1 MTKERNGETLVETI
15 EPKKGSAPLIYGLTL
30 AGVFLAVLV
39 RNLLLAAG
47 LTWAGNIAVA
57 LLAAFAFLLI
67 RTRLVSYRYTLTGS
81 FFAIER
87 ITGKKPVLAAKLELG
102 QIDSFGPAAKK
113 AEGVQTNVFTCRGK
127 TGAMELRFFV
137 ESAKMPQR
145 ILFHPSEQM
154 KEALRQR
161 IGALKQQEQ
170 QGGQA
175 EQPQGDQAQ

>member
-1 MTKERNGETLVETI
+1 MTKQQSGGLFAETI

-47 LTWAGNIAVA
+47 LIWAGNIAVA
-57 LLAAFAFLLI
+57 LLAAAAFLLI
-67 RTRLVSYRYTLTGS
+67 RTRLVSYRYTLTDS

-87 ITGKKPVLAAKLELG
+87 LTGKKPVLAAKLELG
-102 QIDSFGPAAKK
+102 QIDSFGPAEQK
-113 AEGVQTNVFTCRGK
+113 AQGVQTNVFTCRGRAD
-127 TGAMELRFFV
+127 AMELRFSV
-137 ESAKMPQR
+137 EGAKMPQR

-161 IGALKQQEQ
+161 MDDSKQQEQ

-175 EQPQGDQAQ
+175 EEPQGDQAQ